1 MWYTRRCRRRQ
12 PRPSRAPGADA
23 RAYGWRVQAIRT
35 AARELGR
42 FTSEQMAKHLNDDKD
57 NVHST
62 LRHLARRGEL
72 QKKGIVYFWVD
83 PTTPDE

>member
-1 MWYTRRCRRRQ
+1 MLTR
-12 PRPSRAPGADA
+12 GE
-23 RAYGWRVQAIRT
+23 YGWRVQAIRT